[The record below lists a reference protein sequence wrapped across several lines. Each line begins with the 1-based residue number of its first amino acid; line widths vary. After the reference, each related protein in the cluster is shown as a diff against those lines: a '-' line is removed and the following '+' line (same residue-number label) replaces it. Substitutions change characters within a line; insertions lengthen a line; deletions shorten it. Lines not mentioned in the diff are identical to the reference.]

1 MEEQQTQ
8 RSDAFEQLEILLESI
23 EQHPDEN
30 VRNHVRALVFSLLDL
45 HHAAISKMLKVIS
58 EHDAKGEIF
67 EEFSNDEVIR
77 AILMVQDLMPES
89 LEKRIENALDEAR
102 KKLSEYD
109 ADVELVKIED
119 NTAYLKLFGG
129 GASMTVSTAVL
140 KAEIEHF
147 LHEFTPDLFNVK
159 YDDTIAPPKQSAT
172 LVQIQPFQP
181 KQEESDKKIMLPVIR
196 ADQVKLN
203 SKQVIES
210 GDDINLLV
218 CNIAG
223 TFYAF
228 ENRCPHQN
236 QTLGEGLLEGGVL
249 TCPWHGYQFDIKRGG
264 RCLTDPSLKLE
275 SLPLKVE
282 NEVIKVNLKNG

>member
-1 MEEQQTQ
+1 MEQQTQ
-8 RSDAFEQLEILLESI
+8 QPDAFEQLEILLESI
-23 EQHPDEN
+23 EQHPDEK
-30 VRNHVRALVFSLLDL
+30 VRDHVRALVFSLLDL
-45 HHAAISKMLKVIS
+45 HHTAISRMLEVIS
-58 EHDAKGEIF
+58 EHDAKDKILKD
-67 EEFSNDEVIR
+67 FSNDDVIK

-89 LEKRIENALDEAR
+89 LETRINQALGEAR
-102 KKLSEYD
+102 KKLSEYE

-129 GASMTVSTAVL
+129 GASMNVSTAVL

-159 YDDTIAPPKQSAT
+159 YEDTIAPPKQPIK
-172 LVQIQPFQP
+172 LVQIKPFQP
-181 KQEESDKKIMLPVIR
+181 KTEGGDQNMLPVIR
-196 ADQVKLN
+196 ADQVAAN

-210 GDDINLLV
+210 GEDINLLI
-218 CNIAG
+218 CNVAG

-282 NEVIKVNLKNG
+282 NDVIKVKLQNG

>member
-1 MEEQQTQ
+1 MEEQTEQP
-8 RSDAFEQLEILLESI
+8 DAFEQLEILLESI

-45 HHAAISKMLKVIS
+45 HHTAISRMLKVIS
-58 EHDAKGEIF
+58 EHDTKEEILKD
-67 EEFSNDEVIR
+67 FSNDDVIK
-77 AILMVQDLMPES
+77 AILIVQDLMPES
-89 LEKRIENALDEAR
+89 LETRIEKALGEAR

-109 ADVELVKIED
+109 ADVELIKIEE

-140 KAEIEHF
+140 KAEIEQC

-159 YDDTIAPPKQSAT
+159 YEDTIAPPKQPAT

-181 KQEESDKKIMLPVIR
+181 KTDEKNMLPVIR
-196 ADQVKLN
+196 ADQVSAN

-210 GDDINLLV
+210 GDDINLLI
-218 CNIAG
+218 CNVAG

-228 ENRCPHQN
+228 ENRCPHQQ

-249 TCPWHGYQFDIKRGG
+249 TCPWHGYQFDVKRGG

-275 SLPLKVE
+275 SLPVKVE
-282 NEVIKVNLKNG
+282 NEVIKVKLKNG